1 MLCELPELSRRTTA
15 RITPPLQPDPGQ
27 NFVNGLPHITFSCRG
42 TFRAELKRHVRD
54 SLSIHL
60 ESYSPLET
68 LRLAIWGHRNRS
80 AHFREHFN
88 SVESLFILVAG
99 VLTVFGYYA
108 SSICITVVLAGFLA
122 ILFDPLVVLL
132 EKLHLPRG
140 IAAAGIVLAGIGL
153 IGLLGYVLYG
163 RAMSFAEELPVYA
176 SKIQQTIEPIS
187 RKIQNLQ
194 QSAGSITND
203 VHPTKK
209 VPEVRLQESPTWP
222 DYLVRGVGSVWGALI
237 IAGVVPFLTF
247 FMLCTKDQMA
257 IRTNSLFSSR
267 IDAARFITNLNKM
280 IRGFVA
286 GNLIVG
292 SVMAMAT
299 TLVLWSL
306 GMKGAIPLGVA
317 SGLLNLLPFLGLIAA
332 LALPLA
338 AALLQFNT
346 LVPFIVII
354 LTILFLHVVSANLLI
369 PKFIATRV
377 SIGPV
382 AATVGILFW
391 GWLWGIM
398 GLLLAVPLTA
408 FIKLVADLHPSL
420 CHLSNMLALTP
431 RPTPRWLRYGETAL
445 ERAIPYLR
453 PRPGKVPVGRQP
465 LGDRERGE

>member
-1 MLCELPELSRRTTA
+1 LDSALASAPLTLALAEGAFARKKCMSDQVLNKAVVEESQARVVEMALPSPTSASDKLLSR
-15 RITPPLQPDPGQ
+15 I
-27 NFVNGLPHITFSCRG
+27 
-42 TFRAELKRHVRD
+42 
-54 SLSIHL
+54 
-60 ESYSPLET
+60 
-68 LRLAIWGHRNRS
+68 AIL
-80 AHFREHFN
+80 
-88 SVESLFILVAG
+88 LFIIVAG
-99 VLTVFGYYA
+99 LLTVFGYYA
-108 SSICITVVLAGFLA
+108 SSICITVILAGFLA
-122 ILFDPLVVLL
+122 ILFDPVVVAL
-132 EKLHLPRG
+132 EKLHMPRSV
-140 IAAAGIVLAGIGL
+140 AAAGIVLAGMSL

-163 RAMSFAEELPVYA
+163 RATSFAEELPIYT
-176 SKIQQTIEPIS
+176 SKIQQTIGPIS
-187 RKIQNLQ
+187 RKIQSFQ
-194 QSAGSITND
+194 QSAGNLTND
-203 VHPTKK
+203 VHATRK

-257 IRTNSLFSSR
+257 IRMNGLFGSR
-267 IDAARFITNLNKM
+267 IDAARFITNLNQM

-292 SVMAMAT
+292 SVMAAAT
-299 TLVLWSL
+299 TLVLSGV
-306 GMKGAIPLGVA
+306 GMKGAIPFGIA
-317 SGLLNLLPFLGLIAA
+317 SGFLNLVPFIGLIAS

-346 LVPFIVII
+346 PGPYIVII
-354 LTILFLHVVSANLLI
+354 FTILILHVVSANLLI

-391 GWLWGIM
+391 GWLWGMM

-408 FIKLVADLHPSL
+408 FIKAVADLHPSL

-431 RPTPRWLRYGETAL
+431 RPTPRWVRYGETAL

-453 PRPGKVPVGRQP
+453 PRPERVPVGR
-465 LGDRERGE
+465 